1 MNRGTLPNYTFKKN
15 ECIESRNGENCQL
28 SAGKLQCQRLP
39 DDRSVVLMNCQFG
52 GSRRLN
58 VLRAYGRL
66 SQAHRERERENEG
79 RSSVLG
85 SGSQVAYLNV
95 YCDLKDSC
103 TRHDK
108 SAAGS
113 RGIFRCYTSDRAIRT
128 AVSTQ
133 LCIRQDCPVDR
144 CRQAMSSSVLPM
156 NGRRP

>member
-66 SQAHRERERENEG
+66 SQSHTERERERERERENEG

-128 AVSTQ
+128 AVSMQ
-133 LCIRQDCPVDR
+133 LRIR
-144 CRQAMSSSVLPM
+144 
-156 NGRRP
+156 

>member
-15 ECIESRNGENCQL
+15 ECIESRNGEDCQL

-66 SQAHRERERENEG
+66 SQAQREG

-95 YCDLKDSC
+95 YCGLTDSC

-108 SAAGS
+108 SAADS
-113 RGIFRCYTSDRAIRT
+113 
-128 AVSTQ
+128 
-133 LCIRQDCPVDR
+133 
-144 CRQAMSSSVLPM
+144 
-156 NGRRP
+156 

>member
-15 ECIESRNGENCQL
+15 ECIESRNGEDCQL

-58 VLRAYGRL
+58 VC
-66 SQAHRERERENEG
+66 AHMVASPKHRERENEC
-79 RSSVLG
+79 RSSALD

-95 YCDLKDSC
+95 YCGLTDSC
-103 TRHDK
+103 TRYDK
-108 SAAGS
+108 SAASS
-113 RGIFRCYTSDRAIRT
+113 RGRFRCYTSDRAIRT

-144 CRQAMSSSVLPM
+144 CRQATGSSALPT
-156 NGRRP
+156 NGR